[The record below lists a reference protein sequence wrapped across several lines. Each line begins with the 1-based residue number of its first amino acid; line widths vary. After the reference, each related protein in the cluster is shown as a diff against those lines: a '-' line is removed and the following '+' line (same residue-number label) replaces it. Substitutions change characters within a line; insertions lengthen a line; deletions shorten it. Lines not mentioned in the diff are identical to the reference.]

1 MRIEYTDRFKR
12 KYKKL
17 PQNIKDDFREQLQR
31 FMVNTTPPYHPSL
44 RIKKIQGTEKVFEF
58 TVSMAIRMTFE
69 FIDEGILIRNIGS
82 HDITLKK
89 P

>member
-1 MRIEYTDRFKR
+1 MRIDYTDRFKR

-31 FMVNTTPPYHPSL
+31 FIANNVPPYHPSL
-44 RIKKIQGTEKVFEF
+44 RIKKIQGTENVFEL
-58 TVSMAIRMTFE
+58 TVNMAIRMTFE
-69 FIDEGILIRNIGS
+69 FIEEGILIRNIGF